1 MFLLLKMFYCPV
13 LAQKWSKV
21 LQQMLFSS
29 QKPKKHNM
37 PLTELIST
45 QSLKLP
51 KY

>member
-21 LQQMLFSS
+21 LQQMLS

-37 PLTELIST
+37 PLTELISA
-45 QSLKLP
+45 QCLKLP